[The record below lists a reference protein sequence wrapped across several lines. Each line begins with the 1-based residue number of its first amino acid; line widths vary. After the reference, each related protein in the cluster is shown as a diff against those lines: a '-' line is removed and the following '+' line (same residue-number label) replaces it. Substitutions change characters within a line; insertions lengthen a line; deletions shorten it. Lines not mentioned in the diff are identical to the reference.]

1 MSDDSGIRELA
12 GRYRLITPLGQRV
25 MRGWDLHLRQVVAIR
40 LFAPQDEP
48 DQFVER
54 ARALTELT
62 HPGLVRILDAGV
74 EGDEPFL
81 VQEFI
86 AGSTLRNRL
95 TEGPLS
101 ASEVTELGS
110 ALGRALAYAHA
121 QGVAHLDIH
130 PGNILLGPGQEPYL
144 TDVGIAETTA
154 VSYMAPEQANGDEP
168 TMASDVYALGLVLL
182 ETLTGRTEY
191 PGDDATTALARISRA
206 PLISSDLPHAAALQA
221 MTSANPNDRPDAATC
236 VDLLRGSSA
245 KSRVQT
251 RTVLVAAV
259 AAAIVATGITVV
271 LNLPKQGQP
280 QVEPREA
287 RLEQPRRTTS
297 AQVSSTPTAQLPNI
311 IEIPAA
317 SDQPVQQRQQT
328 TVPYTPTGQA
338 PPPVPDEYLDQPVLL
353 IPPRTQ
359 ATTAAESYWPWYE
372 WAKENLPKHGKK
384 PKKNSTTTTTPAGP
398 ASGDDEE
405 DDEDD

>member
-40 LFAPQDEP
+40 LFAPLQEP
-48 DQFVER
+48 DQFMER
-54 ARALTELT
+54 ASALTALS

-74 EGDEPFL
+74 ADGEPFL

-101 ASEVTELGS
+101 QNEVTELGS
-110 ALGRALAYAHA
+110 ALGRALAYAHSHD
-121 QGVAHLDIH
+121 VAHGDIH

-154 VSYMAPEQANGDEP
+154 VSYLSPEQANGEAP
-168 TMASDVYALGLVLL
+168 TTASDVYSLGLVLL

-191 PGDDATTALARISRA
+191 PGDDATTALARLSRA
-206 PLISSDLPHAAALQA
+206 PLISSELPHAAALQA

-245 KSRVQT
+245 KSRIQT

-259 AAAIVATGITVV
+259 AAAIAATGITVM
-271 LNLPKQGQP
+271 LNMPKQAQP
-280 QVEPREA
+280 RVEPQEA
-287 RLEQPRRTTS
+287 RLEQPRQTVS
-297 AQVSSTPTAQLPNI
+297 AQVSSTPTGQFTPNI

-317 SDQPVQQRQQT
+317 ADQPVRQQQTTVAYTPTGEAPPPAPNEYRDQPVQ
-328 TVPYTPTGQA
+328 
-338 PPPVPDEYLDQPVLL
+338 L
-353 IPPRTQ
+353 IPPRTGTP
-359 ATTAAESYWPWYE
+359 ATTTQTYWLWDE
-372 WAKENLPKHGKK
+372 LVKSHWPKLDKK
-384 PKKNSTTTTTPAGP
+384 PKKNNNNTSSP
-398 ASGDDEE
+398 ASSDEDEDEDEE
-405 DDEDD
+405 D